1 MSLVGRLDVTKNLRE
16 SKKCVFSFP
25 DSARTSWKE
34 AKNEAEEPGYHVHCP
49 FPCLQNHSNKAWFVK
64 TTKSR
69 QSTTQGGCLP
79 LSSICHLPWL
89 CRLCWVLSHGIWKLS
104 QRSSILLEGSLCSFL
119 GFHLACQAQK
129 HSRHRSRSE
138 IPASHL
144 PQLLSSEKMIKTS
157 TSQFQLRDQLLP
169 LLLTPTSFYLSSSLN
184 WFATLWTN
192 FLYNLL

>member
-69 QSTTQGGCLP
+69 Q
-79 LSSICHLPWL
+79 
-89 CRLCWVLSHGIWKLS
+89 
-104 QRSSILLEGSLCSFL
+104 LLRVVASRFHPSVTYPDCAGFAGSYPMVFES
-119 GFHLACQAQK
+119 
-129 HSRHRSRSE
+129 
-138 IPASHL
+138 
-144 PQLLSSEKMIKTS
+144 
-157 TSQFQLRDQLLP
+157 
-169 LLLTPTSFYLSSSLN
+169 
-184 WFATLWTN
+184 
-192 FLYNLL
+192 